1 MSAEDGTPGKVETTL
16 RALHRATLSLYADL
30 SLERVLERIVRAA
43 MDLANARYAALG
55 IPDGSGGLKNFIY
68 LGVTRDQ
75 AAGMPHQPLG
85 RGLLGEMLRLGR
97 SIRVPEIR
105 DHPQSIGFPPRHPE
119 MHSFLGV
126 PIAAYGRSLGQ
137 IYLADKLD
145 APAFDEQD
153 QRLIEMLAAHAA
165 AAIENARLHHQVVA
179 SEEQLSQRTEEL
191 QLMNTMATE
200 VSSPLELESLLRA
213 TLAMA
218 MELFGAQSGEVFLR
232 DEERGDYSRVVFEG
246 EAEQAFWEIDRFKPG
261 QGFIGLVAQTRKASW
276 TSHLREDP
284 SFLRQAVLD
293 AGFETLVCTPLMAH
307 EEVLGVL
314 SLAFKGERPLD
325 ERELG
330 LLQALGAGVGV
341 ALDNARL
348 SRQARRVAILEER
361 DRIGMELH
369 DGIIQSLY
377 AVGLNLDYAQL
388 QAQEEPEEIRPR
400 LNRAI
405 EGLNA
410 VIRDIRSY
418 ILDLKPTQASLE
430 DMPRALERLVGEFK
444 TNTRMLADLQVE
456 PQVANSLQAPSR
468 SAFFHITQEAL
479 ANVAKHSGAS
489 RVWVNLR
496 RSGEDVVLQVID
508 NGRGFDPENA
518 PDRLGH
524 GLSNMRER
532 AHRAGGQLEL
542 ATQPGDGT
550 TLTVRVPV
558 QLAIRDDHHGPQAQ
572 PPGK

>member
-1 MSAEDGTPGKVETTL
+1 
-16 RALHRATLSLYADL
+16 
-30 SLERVLERIVRAA
+30 
-43 MDLANARYAALG
+43 
-55 IPDGSGGLKNFIY
+55 
-68 LGVTRDQ
+68 
-75 AAGMPHQPLG
+75 
-85 RGLLGEMLRLGR
+85 
-97 SIRVPEIR
+97 
-105 DHPQSIGFPPRHPE
+105 
-119 MHSFLGV
+119 
-126 PIAAYGRSLGQ
+126 
-137 IYLADKLD
+137 
-145 APAFDEQD
+145 
-153 QRLIEMLAAHAA
+153 
-165 AAIENARLHHQVVA
+165 
-179 SEEQLSQRTEEL
+179 
-191 QLMNTMATE
+191 
-200 VSSPLELESLLRA
+200 
-213 TLAMA
+213 
-218 MELFGAQSGEVFLR
+218 
-232 DEERGDYSRVVFEG
+232 
-246 EAEQAFWEIDRFKPG
+246 
-261 QGFIGLVAQTRKASW
+261 
-276 TSHLREDP
+276 
-284 SFLRQAVLD
+284 
-293 AGFETLVCTPLMAH
+293 
-307 EEVLGVL
+307 
-314 SLAFKGERPLD
+314 
-325 ERELG
+325 

-444 TNTRMLADLQVE
+444 TNTRMPADLHVE

-508 NGRGFDPENA
+508 NGRGFDPEDA

-542 ATQPGDGT
+542 ATHPGDGT

-558 QLAIRDDHHGPQAQ
+558 QLATRDDHHGPQAQ
-572 PPGK
+572 TPGN